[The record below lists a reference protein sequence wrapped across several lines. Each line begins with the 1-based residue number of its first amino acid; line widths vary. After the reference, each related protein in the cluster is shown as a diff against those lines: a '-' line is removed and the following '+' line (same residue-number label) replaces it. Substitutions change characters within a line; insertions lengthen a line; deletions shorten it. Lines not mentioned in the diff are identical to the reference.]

1 MNHKFVLGI
10 WISNN
15 QIHMVVDYMDKL
27 YMTLGSYIRRKLP
40 PLEDKKVPTM
50 ASKGP
55 GYTSVD
61 EI

>member
-1 MNHKFVLGI
+1 
-10 WISNN
+10 
-15 QIHMVVDYMDKL
+15 MVVDYMDKL